1 MSRYSVI
8 AREGLLPLLVTVLA
22 AVLALQFVG
31 FYQSLVLWAIV
42 LLLLFVF
49 RDPEREVPSVP
60 QAVVCPADGKII
72 SIGAAHDPYLNRPS
86 IKVSMQM
93 NSYGT
98 YSTRSPVEGKVL
110 EPPGNPDDPG
120 APHGVWLQTDEGDDV
135 VLVMN
140 RGPLN
145 NAPRCYVRFGERV
158 GQGQRCGFIHL
169 GARIDL
175 YLPESCRTDVSPGD
189 WVRSGSDVIGKI
201 IRTR

>member
-1 MSRYSVI
+1 MSRYPVI
-8 AREGLLPLLVTVLA
+8 AREGLRPLVASALAALLVLH
-22 AVLALQFVG
+22 FVG
-31 FYQSLVLWAIV
+31 FYHSLVLWAV
-42 LLLLFVF
+42 CLLLLVVF

-60 QAVVCPADGKII
+60 QAVVCPADGKITAI
-72 SIGAAHDPYLNRPS
+72 DTVHDPYLNRPS
-86 IKVSMQM
+86 IKVSLQM
-93 NSYGT
+93 NPYGA

-110 EPPGNPDDPG
+110 EPPSNPVDPG

-140 RGPLN
+140 RGRLN

-169 GARIDL
+169 GAQIDL

-189 WVRSGSDVIGKI
+189 TVRSGSDVIGKI
-201 IRTR
+201 IRA

>member
-1 MSRYSVI
+1 MNRYHVI
-8 AREGLLPLLVTVLA
+8 AREGILPLLVSVLA
-22 AVLALQFVG
+22 AVLVLHFVG
-31 FYQSLVLWAIV
+31 FYQSLVLWTFC
-42 LLLLFVF
+42 LLLVVVF

-60 QAVVCPADGKII
+60 QAVVCPADGRITSVLKV
-72 SIGAAHDPYLNRPS
+72 HDPYLDRPS
-86 IKVSMQM
+86 TRVSIQM
-93 NSYGT
+93 NPYGA

-110 EPPGNPDDPG
+110 EPPGNPEDPG

-135 VLVMN
+135 VLVMR

-169 GARIDL
+169 GAQIDL

-189 WVRSGSDVIGKI
+189 VVRSGSDVIGKI
-201 IRTR
+201 IHA